1 MDLPIDSPKH
11 AFRSTLAY
19 VASFDERMLVISD
32 CVFRKLSSIAILS
45 EISCRRHCAK
55 RGKAELHG
63 SFDSCLG
70 GELEL
75 IGISC

>member
-1 MDLPIDSPKH
+1 MGLPIDSPKH
-11 AFRSTLAY
+11 AFLSTLAY
-19 VASFDERMLVISD
+19 LASFDERMLVISD
-32 CVFRKLSSIAILS
+32 CAFRKLSSNAILP
-45 EISCRRHCAK
+45 EISCRRHHVK

-63 SFDSCLG
+63 SFYSFLG